1 MGMSDIKGARGL
13 GCNIVAIAKQHT
25 AVCLAAATLRAMN
38 LKSARRTRTFT
49 QSHHDLINKSMHA
62 RRLCRYTW
70 ERTHAITLNT
80 TPVPPCWKIFIITNI
95 IVVVNIYICHI
106 IIITTYLSVS

>member
-49 QSHHDLINKSMHA
+49 QSHHDLINKSCMQGGYA
-62 RRLCRYTW
+62 D
-70 ERTHAITLNT
+70 
-80 TPVPPCWKIFIITNI
+80 TPGNGPT
-95 IVVVNIYICHI
+95 
-106 IIITTYLSVS
+106 

>member
-25 AVCLAAATLRAMN
+25 AVCLAAATLRAMI

-49 QSHHDLINKSMHA
+49 QSHHDLINKFMHA

-70 ERTHAITLNT
+70 ERTHVITFKT
-80 TPVPPCWKIFIITNI
+80 VCSVPGRFLLSRPKQATNEG
-95 IVVVNIYICHI
+95 
-106 IIITTYLSVS
+106 T

>member
-70 ERTHAITLNT
+70 ERTHVITLNT
-80 TPVPPCWKIFIITNI
+80 TPSSRGC
-95 IVVVNIYICHI
+95 
-106 IIITTYLSVS
+106 

>member
-49 QSHHDLINKSMHA
+49 QSHHDLINKAMHA
-62 RRLCRYTW
+62 RRLCRPTW
-70 ERTHAITLNT
+70 SEPQQISHSIHRSPLEN
-80 TPVPPCWKIFIITNI
+80 
-95 IVVVNIYICHI
+95 YS
-106 IIITTYLSVS
+106 LG

>member
-70 ERTHAITLNT
+70 ERATHVIT
-80 TPVPPCWKIFIITNI
+80 FILFALSLEDFYYYYAYISI
-95 IVVVNIYICHI
+95 RIDIYI
-106 IIITTYLSVS
+106 YV

>member
-49 QSHHDLINKSMHA
+49 QSHHDLINKFMHA
-62 RRLCRYTW
+62 RRLYMPIHLGTDPRNHVKHYTF
-70 ERTHAITLNT
+70 EQRM
-80 TPVPPCWKIFIITNI
+80 
-95 IVVVNIYICHI
+95 
-106 IIITTYLSVS
+106 